1 MLPPTRYLLSFLQ
14 LAPLVGLA
22 SATPFD
28 NAQPQPQQQQP
39 LLSSNDTKHAAPPLP
54 VSVELFRSL
63 ERTSRI
69 VDITYCVGTTGISQ
83 PFSCVSRCKEF
94 PSFTLVSTWNT
105 GVLLSDSCGYIA
117 VDHGVRRP
125 GDEDRFNGKVG
136 EKAIII
142 AFRGTYSISN
152 TIVDLSTI
160 PQEYVP
166 YPSPDDGGEAP
177 KEPKRKCKD
186 CTVHMGFLTSW
197 RQARRLVIPEVKKLR
212 EQYPDYPIHLVGHSL
227 GGAVAMLA
235 SLELKISF
243 GWDNVKVTTFGEPKV
258 GNQGL
263 VDYVDE
269 VFGLRDEK
277 DEDISKRTYRR
288 VTHADDPVPLL
299 PLTEWGYKP
308 HAGEFYI
315 AKAELSPS
323 LEDVVACRG
332 DSDASCITKADDSFF
347 GSRLKDFVEVAAKS
361 MLAPPEGLVA
371 ETSRWIK
378 RLPGFPARL
387 KLWQLLFAHR
397 DYFWRLGLCMP
408 GGDPA
413 NWGRDKY
420 GGGHDSLLSE
430 EL

>member
-1 MLPPTRYLLSFLQ
+1 MFLSMRPLLYLLQ
-14 LAPLVGLA
+14 LAPLVGLV
-22 SATPFD
+22 SATPSG
-28 NAQPQPQQQQP
+28 NTQQP
-39 LLSSNDTKHAAPPLP
+39 LLPTNDSNTDAPPP
-54 VSVELFRSL
+54 IVSVGLFRSL

-69 VDITYCVGTTGISQ
+69 VDITYCVGTSGVSQ
-83 PFSCVSRCKEF
+83 PFSCASRCKEF

-105 GVLLSDSCGYIA
+105 GILLSDSCGYIA

-125 GDEDRFNGKVG
+125 GDEDRFNGDVG
-136 EKAIII
+136 EKAIIV

-152 TIVDLSTI
+152 TIIDLSTI

-177 KEPKRKCKD
+177 KEPKHKCKD
-186 CTVHMGFLTSW
+186 CTVHMGFLASW
-197 RQARRLVIPEVKKLR
+197 RQARNLVVPEVKKLR

-235 SLELKISF
+235 SLELKVSL
-243 GWDNVKVTTFGEPKV
+243 GWRNIVVTTFGEPKV

-263 VDYVDE
+263 CDYVDE
-269 VFGLRDEK
+269 VFGLDNEK
-277 DEDISKRTYRR
+277 DEDLSKRTYRR

-308 HAGEFYI
+308 HAGEYHI
-315 AKAELSPS
+315 TKAELSPS
-323 LEDVVACRG
+323 LEDVIICRG
-332 DSDASCITKADDSFF
+332 DSDAHCITKGDGGFF
-347 GSRLKDFVEVAAKS
+347 ESRIQELAEVAK
-361 MLAPPEGLVA
+361 LAEEVD
-371 ETSRWIK
+371 ETKWTK
-378 RLPGFPARL
+378 RLPGFPARF

-397 DYFWRLGLCMP
+397 DYFWRLGLCVP

-420 GGGHDSLLSE
+420 GGREDVISD

>member
-1 MLPPTRYLLSFLQ
+1 MRPLLYLLQ
-14 LAPLVGLA
+14 LAPLVGLV
-22 SATPFD
+22 SATPSG
-28 NAQPQPQQQQP
+28 NMQQP
-39 LLSSNDTKHAAPPLP
+39 LLPTNDSNTDAPPP
-54 VSVELFRSL
+54 IVSVGLFRSL

-69 VDITYCVGTTGISQ
+69 VDITYCVGTSGVSQ
-83 PFSCVSRCKEF
+83 PFSCASRCKEF

-105 GVLLSDSCGYIA
+105 GILLSDSCGYIA

-125 GDEDRFNGKVG
+125 GDEDRFNGDVG
-136 EKAIII
+136 EKAIIV

-152 TIVDLSTI
+152 TIIDLSTI

-177 KEPKRKCKD
+177 KEPKHKCKD
-186 CTVHMGFLTSW
+186 CTVHMGFLASW
-197 RQARRLVIPEVKKLR
+197 RQARNLVVPEVKKLR

-235 SLELKISF
+235 SLELKVSL
-243 GWDNVKVTTFGEPKV
+243 GWGNIVVTTFGEPKV

-263 VDYVDE
+263 CDYVDE
-269 VFGLRDEK
+269 VFGLDNEK
-277 DEDISKRTYRR
+277 DEDLSKRTYRR

-308 HAGEFYI
+308 HAGEYHI
-315 AKAELSPS
+315 TKAELSPS
-323 LEDVVACRG
+323 LEDVIICRG
-332 DSDASCITKADDSFF
+332 DSDAHCITKGDGGFF
-347 GSRLKDFVEVAAKS
+347 ESRIQELAKVAKS
-361 MLAPPEGLVA
+361 A
-371 ETSRWIK
+371 EEVDETKWTK

-397 DYFWRLGLCMP
+397 DYFWRLGLCVP

-420 GGGHDSLLSE
+420 GGREDVISD

>member
-1 MLPPTRYLLSFLQ
+1 MFLTMRPLLYLLQ
-14 LAPLVGLA
+14 LAPLVGLV
-22 SATPFD
+22 SATPSG
-28 NAQPQPQQQQP
+28 NMQQP
-39 LLSSNDTKHAAPPLP
+39 LLPTNDSNTDAPPP
-54 VSVELFRSL
+54 IVSVGLFRSL

-69 VDITYCVGTTGISQ
+69 VDITYCVGTSGVSQ
-83 PFSCVSRCKEF
+83 PFSCASRCKEF

-105 GVLLSDSCGYIA
+105 GILLSDSCGYIA
-117 VDHGVRRP
+117 VDHGT
-125 GDEDRFNGKVG
+125 GDEDRFNGDVG
-136 EKAIII
+136 EKAIIV

-152 TIVDLSTI
+152 TIIDLSTI

-177 KEPKRKCKD
+177 KEPKHKCKD
-186 CTVHMGFLTSW
+186 CTVHMGFLASW
-197 RQARRLVIPEVKKLR
+197 RQARNLVVPEVKKLR

-235 SLELKISF
+235 SLELKVSL
-243 GWDNVKVTTFGEPKV
+243 GWGNIVVTTFGEPKV

-263 VDYVDE
+263 CDYVDE
-269 VFGLRDEK
+269 VFGLDNEK
-277 DEDISKRTYRR
+277 DEDLSKRTYRR

-308 HAGEFYI
+308 HAGEYHI
-315 AKAELSPS
+315 TKAELSPS
-323 LEDVVACRG
+323 LEDVIICRG
-332 DSDASCITKADDSFF
+332 DSDAHCITKGDGGFF
-347 GSRLKDFVEVAAKS
+347 ESRIQELAEVAKS
-361 MLAPPEGLVA
+361 A
-371 ETSRWIK
+371 EEVDETKWTK

-397 DYFWRLGLCMP
+397 DYFWRLGLCVP

-420 GGGHDSLLSE
+420 GGREDVISD